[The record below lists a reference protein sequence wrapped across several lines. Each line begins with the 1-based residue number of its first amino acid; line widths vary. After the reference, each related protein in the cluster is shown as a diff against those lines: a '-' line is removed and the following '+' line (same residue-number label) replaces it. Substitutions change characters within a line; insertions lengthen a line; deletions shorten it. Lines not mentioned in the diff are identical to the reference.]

1 MTTPREPNNLPT
13 TSIPVQRPG
22 SPNLGLIAVKAADM
36 YDKHRAR
43 ADALREEAK
52 GVPDTLVHSARGG
65 AITVAR
71 AGAHA
76 EEIHTLIEH
85 EGANGSLRHRLVG
98 RFTKWSLW
106 LIVVL
111 VDFPIMLWACSSV
124 FNVDWAD
131 PIGVRLLFS
140 LAAAVL
146 STLAA
151 ATALHHFG
159 RELREHKNER
169 RGLTWRALTLR
180 PRLVLI
186 AVTVLVVLVALLM
199 YVRVYTE
206 GVFSGLS
213 TLATLL
219 ALLVAFVML
228 ISATLVFWT
237 AFRDGSLETD
247 DLRHYTGLVEPSLN
261 RMRDLLAR
269 AAAEERAAELLRR
282 QAERAYWR
290 E

>member
-1 MTTPREPNNLPT
+1 MTTPQEPTNLP
-13 TSIPVQRPG
+13 SRPIPVQRPG
-22 SPNLGLIAVKAADM
+22 SPNFGLIAVKAADM
-36 YDKHRAR
+36 YDRHRAR
-43 ADALREEAK
+43 AEALRERAK
-52 GVPDTLVHSARGG
+52 GVPNTMVRSARGG
-65 AITVAR
+65 PITVAR
-71 AGAHA
+71 AGEHA
-76 EEIHTLIEH
+76 EEIQTLIEH
-85 EGANGSLRHRLVG
+85 EGASGNLRHRLVSP
-98 RFTKWSLW
+98 FTKWSVW

-124 FNVDWAD
+124 FNVNWAD

-146 STLAA
+146 ATLAA

-159 RELREHKNER
+159 RELREHKNDR

-180 PRLVLI
+180 PKLVLI

-219 ALLVAFVML
+219 AMLVAFVML
-228 ISATLVFWT
+228 ISASLVFWT
-237 AFRDGSLETD
+237 AFRDGSPETD
-247 DLRHYTGLVEPSLN
+247 DLRYYREIVEPSLN
-261 RMRDLLAR
+261 RMRELLER
-269 AAAEERAAELLRR
+269 ADEEERAAELVRR

-290 E
+290 S